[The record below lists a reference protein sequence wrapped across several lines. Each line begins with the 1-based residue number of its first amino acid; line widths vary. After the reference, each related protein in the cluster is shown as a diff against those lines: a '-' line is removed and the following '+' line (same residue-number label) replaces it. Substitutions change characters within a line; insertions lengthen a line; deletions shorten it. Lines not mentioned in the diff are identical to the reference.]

1 MNKKSIIT
9 MMLALVTMAGQ
20 AQTKIATITGYSPAL
35 EDSTL
40 VFAGAGNF
48 LNIVDTVKD
57 GRLAF
62 TLPVEELTEG
72 HLFLI
77 GKGCPNFAMPIFL
90 SPSINGPHGV
100 VHVSSDMRR

>member
-9 MMLALVTMAGQ
+9 MMLALVTMTGL
-20 AQTKIATITGYSPAL
+20 AQTKTVTVSGYSPAL

-57 GRLAF
+57 GRFAF

-72 HLFLI
+72 HLFLK
-77 GKGCPNFAMPIFL
+77 GKSCPIFAMPIFL
-90 SPSINGPHGV
+90 SPSIN
-100 VHVSSDMRR
+100 R